1 MRIRRPSIA
10 SNPVRTV
17 HSLAELRA
25 QLADWRRAGSRVG
38 FVPTMGNLHAG
49 HVQLVTR
56 ARVAADRVV
65 ASVFVNPLQFGPN
78 EDFDRYPRTLSEDA
92 SKLETVGCDLLYA
105 PNVAEM
111 YPRGRE
117 NLSLVRVPGV
127 SEILEGSFRP
137 GFFDGVATVVSILFN
152 QVQPDIAV
160 FGQKD
165 WQQLQVIKR
174 MVADLHLPIEIVG
187 HPTARDA
194 DGLALSSRNQY
205 LSATERAQ
213 APLVYQSLQAA
224 AAGLS
229 AGRRDFASLQAE
241 AIQVLEAA
249 GFVPQ
254 YVEIR
259 SPDMGLPDIVN
270 TEWVILAA
278 AFLGRTRL
286 IDNIFLSI

>member
-1 MRIRRPSIA
+1 M
-10 SNPVRTV
+10 RTV
-17 HSLAELRA
+17 HSVRELRE
-25 QLADWRRAGSRVG
+25 QVSEWRRAGRRVG

-49 HVQLVTR
+49 HLQLVTR
-56 ARVAADRVV
+56 ARESADQVI

-78 EDFDRYPRTLSEDA
+78 EDFDRYPRTLAEDA
-92 SKLETVGCDLLYA
+92 IRLESVQCDLLYA
-105 PNVAEM
+105 PSVAEM

-117 NLSLVRVPGV
+117 NLTLVRVPGV
-127 SEILEGSFRP
+127 SEMLDGAFRP
-137 GFFDGVATVVSILFN
+137 GHFDGVATVVSILFN

-174 MVADLHLPIEIVG
+174 MVADLHLPIEMVG

-205 LSATERAQ
+205 LTPAERAQ
-213 APLVYQSLQAA
+213 APLIYQVLRAA

-229 AGRRDFASLQAE
+229 AGRRDFAALQTE
-241 AIQVLEAA
+241 AMLTLEGA

-259 SPDMGLPDIVN
+259 SPDMGLPGIAHV
-270 TEWVILAA
+270 EWVILAA

-286 IDNIFLSI
+286 IDNLFISI